1 MATTPSYNAPKW
13 DEGAISD
20 LTQKRSSAGV
30 RALRQQMSRAS
41 ASGYDNADVK
51 RMNLRDALT
60 GYGTALSSVMGE
72 ASEAAASE
80 YGKKYGYE
88 MDSAKTTYQGAM
100 DVWQTKKA
108 HELAEQQNE
117 WSEEA
122 ATTNYERSKEM
133 AEQQHEWDTE
143 SDAEWG
149 GKMDKEYQIWLQ
161 KYRVQ
166 QGNGWGVKPRLN
178 RSK

>member
-51 RMNLRDALT
+51 RMTLRDALT

-88 MDSAKTTYQGAM
+88 VDSAKTAYQGKL
-100 DVWQTKKA
+100 DVWQTEKA

-117 WSEEA
+117 WSEDA
-122 ATTNYERSKEM
+122 ATTAYERSKEM

-143 SDAEWG
+143 SDDEWRA
-149 GKMDKEYQIWLQ
+149 KMTKEYNTWKD
-161 KYRVQ
+161 KYRTQYLTEKGEGYKV
-166 QGNGWGVKPRLN
+166 GIY
-178 RSK
+178 